1 MNSPLWIEH
10 NGAEVVQ
17 KAVAFIGPRDLSP
30 ETPRHNPAELLQLD
44 RSLQKLV
51 EARSLFHQARYAS
64 LNHRLPRRTSDRRL
78 IMTEL
83 ETRLLQIVRRLGA
96 FPSGEHSFSKMF
108 SADFAAFSITLAT
121 TKVTRRIEDAFPKM
135 TEPQIALEIYQL
147 R

>member
-1 MNSPLWIEH
+1 
-10 NGAEVVQ
+10 
-17 KAVAFIGPRDLSP
+17 
-30 ETPRHNPAELLQLD
+30 
-44 RSLQKLV
+44 
-51 EARSLFHQARYAS
+51 
-64 LNHRLPRRTSDRRL
+64 
-78 IMTEL
+78 MTEL